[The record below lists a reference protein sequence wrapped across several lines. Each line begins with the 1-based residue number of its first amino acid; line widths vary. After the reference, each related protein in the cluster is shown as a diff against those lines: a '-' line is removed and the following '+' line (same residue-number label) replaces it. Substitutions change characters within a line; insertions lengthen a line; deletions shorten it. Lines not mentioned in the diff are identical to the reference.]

1 MKSIFFDEIENTQ
14 DYAINEFKDEP
25 LLIVSKAQTAGRG
38 TNKNK
43 WENADQ
49 SLATSLAFNKEIV
62 NFKKTLVPL
71 LAGYSFV

>member
-38 TNKNK
+38 TNKINGK
-43 WENADQ
+43 MQIKVW
-49 SLATSLAFNKEIV
+49 
-62 NFKKTLVPL
+62 L
-71 LAGYSFV
+71 LH